1 MDETPQVYGGPHIVT
16 DMPWGH
22 EPSPDWRASVAAFPP
37 ARRIRLA
44 ARARTAPLFA
54 HAYAFHLNMRFGGM
68 TPLNLADFAAAQRLC
83 GIKLHVDDGEQASL
97 GRMDDDAL
105 AAFAEQMK
113 VRGLELHVETSTTH
127 APGLADA
134 VRIALAT
141 GATSLRCY
149 PRYAGRVSQIIAWTI
164 DDLRRLADFD
174 PQGRLRYTL
183 EQHEDL
189 KSEELV
195 HIVAA
200 VGNPR
205 LSLLFDFGNM
215 INAYERPMPALAI
228 QAPDITEVH
237 VKDCLVRED
246 RGGWAHLACR
256 SGAGHLPMQAMFV
269 ELLLLGENHPQVSAF
284 GLEEEEGYFA
294 PALRRPSDGPDP
306 FIPARTASFTERG
319 AGDLEMRLQQEAAAA
334 YRQVETIR
342 AMLDDIATEAERNNQ

>member
-1 MDETPQVYGGPHIVT
+1 
-16 DMPWGH
+16 MPWGTQ
-22 EPSPDWRASVAAFPP
+22 PPPDWRKRVAALPL
-37 ARRIRLA
+37 AKRLRLA

-68 TPLNLADFAAAQRLC
+68 TPLHLADFTAAQRLS
-83 GIKLHVDDGEQASL
+83 GLKLHVDDGEQASL
-97 GRMDDDAL
+97 GRMDGDAL
-105 AAFAEQMK
+105 AGFAAQVK
-113 VRGLELHVETSTTH
+113 ARGLELHVETSTT
-127 APGLADA
+127 APHGLADA

-149 PRYAGRVSQIIAWTI
+149 PRYEGRVSQIIAWTI
-164 DDLRRLADFD
+164 ADLRRLADFD

-189 KSEELV
+189 KSEELI
-195 HIVAA
+195 HIIEA

-228 QAPDITEVH
+228 QAPHITEVH
-237 VKDCLVRED
+237 VKDCLVQPD
-246 RGGWAHLACR
+246 RGGWAHLACL
-256 SGAGHLPMQAMFV
+256 SGEGHLPIQAMLP
-269 ELLLLGENHPQVSAF
+269 ELLLLGEDRPQVLAF

-306 FIPARTASFTERG
+306 FIPARTASFTGRG
-319 AGDLEMRLQQEAAAA
+319 TGDLGPRLSREAAAA
-334 YRQVETIR
+334 HRQVETIR
-342 AMLDDIATEAERNNQ
+342 TMLEDIALEAERTGG